1 MTDIA
6 QTKVFVT
13 TQALSDRGCGGIGQW
28 FNLRHYADAKSFHVA
43 VRQWCEDELPNED
56 GSQVIPYFSFDISFL
71 EKADSECHFD
81 VDTLLSD
88 HEISPQVWV
97 LIDMDTEDRDML
109 NAYALVAP
117 KHENLFTSSKLAAE
131 DMTVKLTNAKRQLFG
146 KFDSYAAFGQ
156 ALFEKN
162 GFADGMPQ
170 ELFSA
175 INFDQVADVLGGD
188 IVESEG
194 YYFYTA

>member
-1 MTDIA
+1 MVGCEVRRGLSVNTRMVLYRYQSKTIPTKDKIMTGIA

-13 TQALSDRGCGGIGQW
+13 TQELHDRGCGGIGQW

-56 GSQVIPYFSFDISFL
+56 GSQVIPYFSTFDISFL
-71 EKADSECHFD
+71 EKTDSECHFD
-81 VDTLLSD
+81 IDTLLSD

-97 LIDMDTEDRDML
+97 LIGMDTEDREML

-117 KHENLFTSSKLAAE
+117 KYENLFTSSKLGAE
-131 DMTVKLTNAKRQLFG
+131 DMTVKLMHAKRQLLG
-146 KFDSYAAFGQ
+146 K
-156 ALFEKN
+156 
-162 GFADGMPQ
+162 
-170 ELFSA
+170 
-175 INFDQVADVLGGD
+175 VADVLGDD